1 MLKATD
7 QEIEDVR
14 EYPERNEADEGADSS
29 SPRRGWSRTKLVLG
43 TEILT
48 STCSDGPAR
57 RGCGCPERRG

>member
-29 SPRRGWSRTKLVLG
+29 SPPTRMVP
-43 TEILT
+43 
-48 STCSDGPAR
+48 DQAR
-57 RGCGCPERRG
+57 PRH